1 MRVKLLATMAMSA
14 MAAACAD
21 KPEPVF
27 ANTTFSV
34 ARAGSTIS
42 IPFTVDPSVDLE
54 HRYMLAFKFMRPVH
68 GDPTMVYWGAQMR
81 NAFRLRVTLVRIEN
95 GHESRVRV
103 HDHVATCPVERDTTH
118 CNRES
123 MASRRTDVAYV
134 SMHGHANGE
143 TLMEVVYFRLP
154 DRGIYR
160 FDVETLDDMPMFDR
174 IDSRLTVEREY
185 SHVK

>member
-14 MAAACAD
+14 MTAACAD

-34 ARAGSTIS
+34 ARAGSAIS

-54 HRYMLAFKFMRPVH
+54 DRYMLAFKFVRPPH
-68 GDPTMVYWGAQMR
+68 GDPTMLYWGTQMR
-81 NAFRLRVTLVRIEN
+81 NAFRLRVMLVHIEN

-103 HDHVATCPVERDTTH
+103 HDHVATCSVESNTTH
-118 CNRES
+118 CDREN
-123 MASRRTDVAYV
+123 MASRRPDVAHV
-134 SMHGHANGE
+134 SMHGHASGE

-160 FDVETLDDMPMFDR
+160 FDVETLDDMPMFDH

-185 SHVK
+185 RHVK